1 MEEESKPSRPKS
13 SFKSLK
19 EKNDYF
25 QMKESERKRSV
36 KKNASPLMEYEKNK
50 VGLKS
55 SEIKEEYG
63 IS

>member
-1 MEEESKPSRPKS
+1 MRPKS

-50 VGLKS
+50 VVLKS